1 MKISIFYFLFLI
13 FNIIGNKSTLFAQKQ
28 IVAKPSD
35 FVTEE
40 IKRLP
45 IQRRE
50 MATICNKTVNFT
62 EFITYITTKHP
73 AINDESAILVLKD
86 MSIIF
91 DAKVDRVGMDER
103 FANENAPMLTV
114 YHDISLDYLNFD
126 VGMWWVLNKITFKGN
141 VTFGACMNVK
151 TIFKNCIFE
160 KPLRIAGNKIDFLT
174 FENCDFQHGFRY
186 HQNTLKD
193 NVKFEKCKIA
203 LNPAIQDD
211 TRMSTFDKF
220 VIEAHLF
227 EFKQK
232 GEAIDFVMQD
242 CTFDVPKRNKNLP
255 KYAVNISE
263 THFTNLQMVNNKYEA
278 NVNLAQ
284 ATVENQ
290 FLFVGGSLN
299 GAMIIDAFNINP
311 LNTRVQ
317 WSILSDNKIS
327 VYDAKKALVSGKQRE
342 DIKDEVIFS
351 NLISCY
357 ATFYGLFKAQGN
369 RTYANSSYIE
379 WKNIETS
386 YLYNLY
392 QKDDKVAVF
401 FAYLMNIFLRD
412 FCDYG
417 TNPLKSIYLS
427 SIVLLGFAFFYFISP
442 FQLNADKD
450 ENGKFERKSIFS
462 HLKLYATYLTGNE
475 KLKNIYLEN
484 IELKNKTL
492 KEFKEDKSVFLDLAT
507 SNKEK
512 LPAFFGLIATP
523 LHWFHKKQDGFMLSF
538 YDKIDVF
545 SGKWENLPKK
555 EKLIASI
562 LFGFLLIFAFLYFVL
577 VRAIDAFTLSLNVFS
592 TLGFGEIPVKG
603 LIRYLTVLEGF
614 IGWFLLSIFSV
625 SLISQVIQ

>member
-1 MKISIFYFLFLI
+1 MKKRIIILLVVIICNIVANNNISY
-13 FNIIGNKSTLFAQKQ
+13 AQKN
-28 IVAKPSD
+28 ID

-40 IKRLP
+40 VKKVP

-50 MATICNKTVNFT
+50 MAEINNKTINSTQFLT
-62 EFITYITTKHP
+62 FLTTQNPSIT
-73 AINDESAILVLKD
+73 NENAILVVKNVNV
-86 MSIIF
+86 IF
-91 DAKVDRVGMDER
+91 DEKIDRKGVDER
-103 FANENAPMLTV
+103 FADENAPMLTV
-114 YHDISLDYLNFD
+114 YHDISLDYITFD
-126 VGMWWVLNKITFKGN
+126 TVMWSIWNKLTFKGN
-141 VTFGACMNVK
+141 VIIGGCQNVK
-151 TIFKNCIFE
+151 AIFKNCIFE
-160 KPLRIAGNKIDFLT
+160 MPLRIASNQINF
-174 FENCDFQHGFRY
+174 FEFKNCDFQHGFRY
-186 HQNTLKD
+186 HLNTLTD
-193 NVKFEKCKIA
+193 FVKFEKCKFA

-211 TRMSTFDKF
+211 TRMSVFDKF

-232 GEAIDFVMQD
+232 GDAIDFVMQD
-242 CTFDVPKRNKNLP
+242 CTFDIPKRNKNLP

-263 THFTNLQMVNNKYEA
+263 THFTNLQMVNNKYET

-290 FLFVGGSLN
+290 FLFMGGNLN

-327 VYDAKKALVSGKQRE
+327 VYDSKKALISGKERE
-342 DIKDEVIFS
+342 NIKDEVVFS

-357 ATFYGLFKAQGN
+357 ATFYGLFRAQGN

-392 QKDDKVAVF
+392 QKDNKTSVF
-401 FAYLMNIFLRD
+401 FGYLMNIFLRD

-450 ENGKFERKSIFS
+450 ENGKFQQKSVFS
-462 HLKLYATYLTGNE
+462 HLKLYAIYLTQHD
-475 KLKNIYLEN
+475 KLKNIYLKT
-484 IELKNKTL
+484 KNL
-492 KEFKEDKSVFLDLAT
+492 QQLKEDKRIFLDLAKT
-507 SNKEK
+507 NKEQ
-512 LPAFFGLIATP
+512 LPLFFSFIAFP
-523 LHWFHKKQDGFMLSF
+523 LDWWHKKQDSFMLWF
-538 YDKIDVF
+538 YDKIDF
-545 SGKWENLPKK
+545 FPEKWEDLPTKK
-555 EKLIASI
+555 RFFAGI
-562 LFGFLLIFAFLYFVL
+562 LVGILLIFAFLYFAL

-603 LIRYLTVLEGF
+603 VIRYLTVLEGF

>member
-1 MKISIFYFLFLI
+1 MT
-13 FNIIGNKSTLFAQKQ
+13 NIIGNNGNLYAQEQVNSK
-28 IVAKPSD
+28 ISNKTTN

-40 IKRLP
+40 VKKVP

-50 MATICNKTVNFT
+50 IAEINNQTISFSQ
-62 EFITYITTKHP
+62 FITYITTKHP
-73 AINDESAILVLKD
+73 NINDATAILIVKNVTV
-86 MSIIF
+86 IF
-91 DAKVDRVGMDER
+91 DAKTDRKGMDER
-103 FANENAPMLTV
+103 FANEKAPILTV
-114 YHDISLDYLNFD
+114 YHDISLDYITFD
-126 VGMWWVLNKITFKGN
+126 VGMWLVLNKITFKGN
-141 VTFGACMNVK
+141 VILGACKNVQA
-151 TIFKNCIFE
+151 IFKNCVFE
-160 KPLRIAGNKIDFLT
+160 QPLRISSNQINFLT
-174 FENCDFQHGFRY
+174 FEKCDFQHGFRY
-186 HQNTLKD
+186 YLNTLKD
-193 NVKFEKCKIA
+193 FVKFEQCKFS

-211 TRMSTFDKF
+211 TRFSVFDKF

-232 GEAIDFVMQD
+232 GEAIDFFMQD
-242 CTFDVPKRNKNLP
+242 CTFDIPRRNKSFP

-263 THFTNLQMVNNKYEA
+263 THFTNLQMVNNKYETS
-278 NVNLAQ
+278 VNLAQ

-290 FLFVGGSLN
+290 FLFMGGNLN
-299 GAMIIDAFNINP
+299 GAMIIDALNINP

-317 WSILSDNKIS
+317 WSVLSDNKIS
-327 VYDAKKALVSGKQRE
+327 VYDAKKALISGKERE
-342 DIKDEVIFS
+342 NIKDEVVFS

-386 YLYNLY
+386 YLYNLS
-392 QKDDKVAVF
+392 QKDNKVSVYF
-401 FAYLMNIFLRD
+401 GYLMNIFLRD

-450 ENGKFERKSIFS
+450 EDGKFQQKSVFS
-462 HLKLYATYLTGNE
+462 HLKLYATYLTQHD
-475 KLKNIYLEN
+475 KLKNIYL
-484 IELKNKTL
+484 KNKNITL
-492 KEFKEDKSVFLDLAT
+492 LKKDKQNFLDLAT
-507 SNKEK
+507 SNKEN
-512 LPAFFGLIATP
+512 LPLFFSFIAVP
-523 LHWFHKKQDGFMLSF
+523 LHWWHKKQDSFMLWF
-538 YDKIDVF
+538 YDKIDF
-545 SGKWENLPKK
+545 FPEKWADLPAKK
-555 EKLIASI
+555 RLFASI
-562 LFGFLLIFAFLYFVL
+562 LFGILLTFAFIYFVL

-603 LIRYLTVLEGF
+603 IIRYLTVLEGF